1 MIYICPRVWYTDLEY
16 KILRQGVD
24 RMKRLT
30 SIVLVIALLLLST
43 GSVLAASVPGAV
55 YTDQTVDEIK
65 SILQSARVKD
75 VNSDDWYAPGISAL
89 IRIGLIAPDSSGNIN
104 PQATNNGLEAVSIV
118 AKAVGI
124 ANRNDSPETAFQKAK
139 EAGIVGDGITML
151 TIMRRID
158 VAYMVAKAFNLP
170 YISIYNRNLFPFA
183 DFLAFTP
190 GERGMVKALTER
202 GIFTGYAIGG
212 GKYEFRP
219 NNTITKAEFA
229 TVVAR
234 LMNLI

>member
-1 MIYICPRVWYTDLEY
+1 LVRNIRVGIHGSVACPRIPIDSF
-16 KILRQGVD
+16 IH
-24 RMKRLT
+24 
-30 SIVLVIALLLLST
+30 LVH
-43 GSVLAASVPGAV
+43 SV
-55 YTDQTVDEIK
+55 
-65 SILQSARVKD
+65 
-75 VNSDDWYAPGISAL
+75 
-89 IRIGLIAPDSSGNIN
+89 
-104 PQATNNGLEAVSIV
+104 
-118 AKAVGI
+118 
-124 ANRNDSPETAFQKAK
+124 
-139 EAGIVGDGITML
+139 
-151 TIMRRID
+151 
-158 VAYMVAKAFNLP
+158 
-170 YISIYNRNLFPFA
+170 ISIYNRNLFPFA